1 MESSTGLGSLG
12 RVLIGVGL
20 GLAAVGM
27 ILVIVSRLTGGRGL
41 PGDMAFGRGN
51 VRVYFPLATMLLLS
65 VVLTLVLNLLAR
77 WRR

>member
-41 PGDMAFGRGN
+41 PGVMAFGRGN